1 MADNQRFTE
10 MLDYL
15 KNSRI
20 IRNQQDFTER
30 VGSDKATISQIKNGK
45 LSIPNKL
52 FNKIEEAFPSIS
64 TSWLMTGEGPMLKTE
79 EEQGGTMVPL
89 LPVAAAAGSLDGF
102 AASVRLQDCEKVASP
117 IKGVDFVM
125 PVVGDSMEPEYPSG
139 AMLFIKKVNEKL
151 FLEWGKVYVLDTE
164 NGSVVKKLMPTEKEG
179 VVECI
184 SLNPKYPPFKVDLS
198 CAYGVYRVL
207 LCMMRK

>member
-1 MADNQRFTE
+1 MDKTIKERT
-10 MLDYL
+10 LDFIKYMEISV
-15 KNSRI
+15 KEFE
-20 IRNQQDFTER
+20 IRCNLSNGYVAAMRKGF
-30 VGSDKATISQIKNGK
+30 GSDKLNNV
-45 LSIPNKL
+45 LS
-52 FNKIEEAFPSIS
+52 EFPDLNRD
-64 TSWLMTGEGPMLKTE
+64 WLLYGEGPMLKTE

>member
-1 MADNQRFTE
+1 MDKTIKERT
-10 MLDYL
+10 LDFIKYMEISVKEFETRCNL
-15 KNSRI
+15 SNGYVAAMR
-20 IRNQQDFTER
+20 RGF
-30 VGSDKATISQIKNGK
+30 GSDKLNNV
-45 LSIPNKL
+45 LS
-52 FNKIEEAFPSIS
+52 EFPDLNRD
-64 TSWLMTGEGPMLKTE
+64 WLLYGEGPMLKTE
-79 EEQGGTMVPL
+79 EEQGGAMVPL

>member
-1 MADNQRFTE
+1 
-10 MLDYL
+10 
-15 KNSRI
+15 
-20 IRNQQDFTER
+20 
-30 VGSDKATISQIKNGK
+30 
-45 LSIPNKL
+45 
-52 FNKIEEAFPSIS
+52 
-64 TSWLMTGEGPMLKTE
+64 
-79 EEQGGTMVPL
+79 MVPL

>member
-1 MADNQRFTE
+1 MDKTIKERT
-10 MLDYL
+10 LDFIKYMEISV
-15 KNSRI
+15 KEFE
-20 IRNQQDFTER
+20 IRCNLSNGYVAAMRKGF
-30 VGSDKATISQIKNGK
+30 GSDKLNNV
-45 LSIPNKL
+45 LS
-52 FNKIEEAFPSIS
+52 EFPDLNRD
-64 TSWLMTGEGPMLKTE
+64 WLLYGEGPMLKTE
-79 EEQGGTMVPL
+79 EEQGGAMVPL

-125 PVVGDSMEPEYPSG
+125 SVVGDSMEPEYPSG